1 MEGPGT
7 AEPHA
12 QIARM
17 QDGVRQWVRKLG
29 RGRPADSGGSVAAGT
44 EGRELR
50 LPPLA
55 VLAALTA
62 SACCPLLAVGAGA
75 VTLAGAGVL
84 SALGTGVLS
93 GLLTAA
99 LDRARERRQQGE
111 PSSAELEAELEEELE
126 AAVADQI
133 VTVMEV
139 GGDRARVLRADIA
152 TVLRE
157 IDAAGVAV
165 RTARESGHA
174 QLDIDITNA
183 LIQIGDDFGE
193 LRFLIQDVERTA
205 LSIQATLD
213 EHGAELRNLVE
224 QNYQQ
229 ATDNQ
234 LILTE
239 LRAIRR
245 TNLAAVAADGTVA
258 APRWV
263 RDGPYRGLLP
273 FETADADVF
282 YGRTELTAQL
292 TVRARRQLQLTSG
305 GMVVV
310 TGASG
315 AGKSSL
321 LRAGFI
327 PSLASGSLGAGS
339 AEWPYYLVKP
349 EGDPLAALGQPLEAL
364 GGYYGPGRSPGTML
378 FGNPAEAPAMLRHA
392 LEVYT
397 LRRHREARDSTR
409 LVLIVDQFEQLF
421 TLNPGPEGEA
431 KRQAF
436 ITALCAMG
444 TSCSPGRP
452 PPAFVI
458 IAVRGD
464 YWGRCADYPMLKP
477 QLLDGQFIVGP
488 MTESELRQAIIGPA
502 MATGLEIDRSLPD
515 LVVSDLRAARARSGA
530 MAGPDGAGVL
540 PLLSV
545 AMEQT
550 WENREGNR
558 LTTGGYGAAGGVSH
572 ALSNHAD
579 DAFKALTP
587 PGQTIARELLLRMTA
602 VRPDGEFARRP
613 VDRSDLSAGY
623 PQADVDAVLDALATA
638 RLVVLDQRSA
648 SISHDV
654 LLQAWPRLRGWL
666 EQDRGIVILHGQLAE
681 DAAAW
686 HEHGE
691 DSSYLYRGAR
701 LATFRAAAATWASD
715 PGRYPPLTGRER
727 DFLAVS
733 ERALADSERASAR
746 GARYR
751 RWAVITLVAMFIIAA
766 VSAGVAYKSAGSAHT
781 AAARA
786 SEQARI
792 AVAGQL
798 AAESET
804 RDSGDP
810 VTGSLLAAA
819 AWRIDPSSTALDSL
833 LDAVA
838 QPERASL
845 PANSLV
851 WDVAFSPN
859 GKIVATASQDGTVRL
874 WDVATHRQI
883 GAPLRADSSAV
894 RGVAFSPDGKTLAT
908 ASNDGAARLWDVATH
923 RQIGA
928 PLRADAAAVNAVAF
942 SPDGKTLAT
951 ASSDGTVRLWDVATQ
966 RQVGVPIDPADGG
979 VLRVAFGHGGIIATL
994 TSAGVDL
1001 WNAATGTQIGQ
1012 PITVPGGAWAMA
1024 LNPAASIVATMT
1036 IYGKIQ
1042 LWSVATQTQIGRVMT
1057 AGGSI
1062 GSGLAFS
1069 PDGTILA
1076 SGDGDG
1082 TARLWDVDSQRQIGA
1097 PLPVANTFALA
1108 VAFSPNG
1115 TTLGVAAFGTA
1126 WLFDVSAFR
1135 PVGPVMSA
1143 GRASVFEVSFSP
1155 DGTLLATASE
1165 DGTARLWHVAT
1176 QREAGGPLAPSGRQG
1191 LYTLAFSPNGQ
1202 TLATGGSKG
1211 IVRFWDVTTRQQTG
1225 SPMAV
1230 NGKSVTA
1237 LAFSPD
1243 GKMLATVGIDTT
1255 LQLWDVATRRE
1266 VASLGPAD
1274 DFSALAFS
1282 PDGRMVA
1289 AGDGAGAVRMWNV
1302 ATGRPAGGP
1311 LPGLTTAVTVSA
1323 LAFSPDGTTLAAGG
1337 SDGVIRLWDVATG
1350 QLTGLPL
1357 VVNQASAVNALAFS
1371 PDGTYLAT
1379 ATSDDAVRIWDARTH
1394 QEIGAPLS
1402 ETGTGWPS
1410 SVAFSP
1416 NGQIL
1421 AAGYSDGTALL
1432 WDVALPTT
1440 PINAVCEIAG
1450 RSLTRQEWANYVPSL
1465 PYLRVCP
1472 AQSG

>member
-1 MEGPGT
+1 MEGSGT

-12 QIARM
+12 EIARM

-44 EGRELR
+44 TTEGRGLR

-55 VLAALTA
+55 ILAALTA

-75 VTLAGAGVL
+75 VTLATAGVL
-84 SALGTGVLS
+84 SAFGTGVLS

-111 PSSAELEAELEEELE
+111 PSPAELEE
-126 AAVADQI
+126 AVAGQI
-133 VTVMEV
+133 VTVMEA
-139 GGDRARVLRADIA
+139 GGDRARWLRAEIA

-174 QLDIDITNA
+174 QLDLDITNA
-183 LIQIGDDFGE
+183 LVQIGDGFGE
-193 LRFLIQDVERTA
+193 LRFLIRDVEQTA

-213 EHGAELRNLVE
+213 EHGADLRNLVQ

-258 APRWV
+258 EPRWT
-263 RDGPYRGLLP
+263 RDGPYRGLPP
-273 FETADADVF
+273 FETTDADVF
-282 YGRTELTAQL
+282 YGRERLTAQL
-292 TVRARRQLQLTSG
+292 TVTARRQLTSG
-305 GMVVV
+305 GIVVV

-339 AEWPYYLVKP
+339 EEWPYYLIKP
-349 EGDPLAALGQPLEAL
+349 EDDPLAALGQPLEAL
-364 GGYYGPGRSPGTML
+364 GGYYGPERSPGMML
-378 FGNPAEAPAMLRHA
+378 SGNPAEAPAMLRHA
-392 LEVYT
+392 LEMYN
-397 LRRHREARDSTR
+397 LRRYREARDSTR

-421 TLNPGPEGEA
+421 TLNPGPDGEA
-431 KRQAF
+431 KRQEF

-444 TSCSPGRP
+444 TSSSPGRP
-452 PPAFVI
+452 PPAFVL

-464 YWGRCADYPMLKP
+464 FWGRCADYPMLKP

-502 MATGLEIDRSLPD
+502 MATGLEIDRSLAD
-515 LVVSDLRAARARSGA
+515 LVVSDLHTAHARSGA
-530 MAGPDGAGVL
+530 VVGADGAGVL

-545 AMEQT
+545 AMQQT

-558 LTTGGYGAAGGVSH
+558 LTTRGYAAAGGVSH
-572 ALSNHAD
+572 ALSNYAD
-579 DAFKALTP
+579 KAFEALTLP
-587 PGQTIARELLLRMTA
+587 QQAIARELLLRMTVA
-602 VRPDGEFARRP
+602 GPDGEFARRP
-613 VDRSDLSAGY
+613 VDRTDLSAGH
-623 PQADVDAVLDALATA
+623 PEADVDAVLEALANA

-648 SISHDV
+648 SMSHDV
-654 LLQAWPRLRGWL
+654 LLRAWPRLRGWL
-666 EQDRGIVILHGQLAE
+666 EQDRGILILHGQLAE
-681 DAAAW
+681 DATAW
-686 HEHGE
+686 HEHRE
-691 DSSYLYRGAR
+691 DPSYLYRGAR
-701 LATFRAAAATWASD
+701 LATFREAAATWASD

-727 DFLAVS
+727 DFLAASESALAAS
-733 ERALADSERASAR
+733 ERARAR

-751 RWAVITLVAMFIIAA
+751 LAAVITLVALFITAT
-766 VSAGVAYKSAGSAHT
+766 VSAGVAYRSAGSARI

-786 SEQARI
+786 RQQARI

-810 VTGSLLAAA
+810 VTASLLAAA
-819 AWRIDPSSTALDSL
+819 AWRIYPSSTTLDSL
-833 LDAVA
+833 LDAAA

-845 PANSLV
+845 STDGLTV
-851 WDVAFSPN
+851 WDVAFSPH
-859 GKIVATASQDGTVRL
+859 GKIVATASQDGTARL
-874 WDVATHRQI
+874 WDVATQQQI
-883 GAPLRADSSAV
+883 GTPLRADSSGV
-894 RGVAFSPDGKTLAT
+894 LGVAFSPDGTMLAT
-908 ASNDGAARLWDVATH
+908 ASQDGTARLWDVATH
-923 RQIGA
+923 QQIGA

-951 ASSDGTVRLWDVATQ
+951 ASDDGTVRLWDVATH
-966 RQVGVPIDPADGG
+966 RQIGAPIDPVGG
-979 VLRVAFGHGGIIATL
+979 PVQRVAFGRGGIIATM
-994 TSAGVDL
+994 TPAGVDL
-1001 WNAATGTQIGQ
+1001 WNAATGIQIGQ
-1012 PITVPGGAWAMA
+1012 PIIVPGAWSMA
-1024 LNPAASIVATMT
+1024 LNPAASIVVTMT
-1036 IYGKIQ
+1036 VNGKIQ
-1042 LWSVATQTQIGRVMT
+1042 LWNVATQTQIGRAMT
-1057 AGGSI
+1057 AGGAI
-1062 GSGLAFS
+1062 GSGLAFN

-1082 TARLWDVDSQRQIGA
+1082 TARLWDVATQRQIGA

-1135 PVGPVMSA
+1135 PLGPVIWA
-1143 GRASVFEVSFSP
+1143 GGASLSEVSFSP

-1165 DGTARLWHVAT
+1165 DGTTRLWHVAT
-1176 QREAGGPLAPSGRQG
+1176 QREAGGPLAASGRQG
-1191 LYTLAFSPNGQ
+1191 LYTMAFSPNGQ
-1202 TLATGGSKG
+1202 TLATGGNKG
-1211 IVRFWDVTTRQQTG
+1211 VIRFWDVTTRRQIG

-1230 NGKSVTA
+1230 DGKSITA

-1243 GKMLATVGIDTT
+1243 GKMLVTVGIDTT
-1255 LQLWDVATRRE
+1255 MQLWDVATRRE
-1266 VASLGPAD
+1266 VASFGRVD
-1274 DFSALAFS
+1274 EFSAVAFS
-1282 PDGRMVA
+1282 PDGTMVA

-1302 ATGRPAGGP
+1302 VTGRPVGGP
-1311 LPGLTTAVTVSA
+1311 LPGLTTAVTVGA

-1357 VVNQASAVNALAFS
+1357 VVNQASAVNGLAFS
-1371 PDGTYLAT
+1371 PNGTYLAT
-1379 ATSDDAVRIWDARTH
+1379 ATSDGAVRIWDVRTH
-1394 QEIGAPLS
+1394 QEIGAPLTES
-1402 ETGTGWPS
+1402 GMGWPS

-1416 NGQIL
+1416 NGQTL
-1421 AAGYSDGTALL
+1421 AAAYSGGTALL
-1432 WDVALPTT
+1432 WDVALPAA

-1450 RSLTRQEWANYVPSL
+1450 RSLTRQDWTNYVPSL
-1465 PYLRVCP
+1465 PYIRVCP
-1472 AQSG
+1472 AESG